1 MLFVG
6 LAQNFPG
13 DTSMANFNQWCGA
26 GRAHRADKF
35 DGEFVGHF
43 DHVDQDAVAFSE
55 RRRILDEQTSELGVT
70 RVGHRL
76 RTRKLA
82 AIGFMSS
89 RFSSCP
95 VKTICTFS
103 VAIK

>member
-1 MLFVG
+1 
-6 LAQNFPG
+6 
-13 DTSMANFNQWCGA
+13 MADFDQRCGA
-26 GRAHRADKF
+26 DSAHGADQF
-35 DGEFVGHF
+35 NGEFVGHF
-43 DHVDQDAVAFSE
+43 DHIEQDAVAFPK
-55 RRRILDEQTSELGVT
+55 RRRILDKQASELRVT